1 MIEIDI
7 SLLVRLITQYY
18 VTGISMT
25 DVTDYS
31 AYWEQTR
38 NLYAPFECCKT
49 LKSGNSDVYNNQIPG
64 LFTVHSIR
72 FTRGLY
78 RHGFLSKSIPQF

>member
-1 MIEIDI
+1 MGISSECKTFGHFVAGI
-7 SLLVRLITQYY
+7 SL
-18 VTGISMT
+18 S

-49 LKSGNSDVYNNQIPG
+49 LKSGNSDVYVNQIPG
-64 LFTVHSIR
+64 LKTINHCLKCLLTKMI
-72 FTRGLY
+72 
-78 RHGFLSKSIPQF
+78 

>member
-1 MIEIDI
+1 MFKLQPYFMLFCDFFSGI
-7 SLLVRLITQYY
+7 SL
-18 VTGISMT
+18 S

-49 LKSGNSDVYNNQIPG
+49 LKSGNSDVYINQIPG
-64 LFTVHSIR
+64 QKNFLF
-72 FTRGLY
+72 FTRV
-78 RHGFLSKSIPQF
+78 

>member
-1 MIEIDI
+1 MLFCDFFPGI
-7 SLLVRLITQYY
+7 SL
-18 VTGISMT
+18 S

-49 LKSGNSDVYNNQIPG
+49 LKSGNSDVYINQIPG
-64 LFTVHSIR
+64 QKNFLI
-72 FTRGLY
+72 FTRV
-78 RHGFLSKSIPQF
+78 